1 MLKKIKTIE
10 LWCRQLDPKPENP
23 AVMLWI
29 LLAWLMLCTAMLYK
43 CG

>member
-1 MLKKIKTIE
+1 MSEINVS
-10 LWCRQLDPKPENP
+10 PKPENP
-23 AVMLWI
+23 AVRLWI